1 MASSS
6 SSSGAAIAS
15 SVFDVTEEKT
25 NGTRLA
31 RLLIDGGTYVLRR
44 FLHSMYPLETLEH
57 VLQKNLPQLQRLKS
71 KRVIFD
77 DQWEKLFPLSGNPL
91 DAETFDITLSHLL
104 IRELCNLP
112 APITGWHTMPADDD
126 DSLPACIARIKG
138 FRNELCHSHSTGIPN
153 SEFEDKWNKISSSL
167 KLIELEVYGKT
178 IQRLKNDPIDHD
190 TSRAVEEEVEQW
202 RYLQQ
207 QENDERIYEL
217 CSYLPDK
224 LPEDRMF
231 GRSQEI
237 NQAKEYLQSEAV
249 SVVVISGGPGFG
261 KTTVAGAVA
270 HELARPE
277 NGKTVLFCSLLSK
290 ETFNEVATEM
300 IHSCGKTPTQLP
312 ENPEQWLKE
321 WSKQIQTKVTFV
333 LDNADGVLESE
344 DRELF
349 FSTLSAIR
357 KLSTQKVTFVITSRK
372 KLQDSNILPLR
383 EVTLQPLSPEEGER
397 ILVSRVSDEEI
408 RKKLC
413 KTEKIAELCGY
424 VPLALCI
431 VGSLLADYT
440 EESLI
445 KHLEEE
451 PMSVLEDEDV
461 SFQTAIKTSFDF
473 LTKWEQDAL
482 VLLSV
487 FPGSFDC
494 NAAEAVIRA
503 RSDTGA
509 RSGALPI
516 SILRSLKNRLLIE
529 QPYSRRYQ
537 LHPLVR
543 AFAKEIAEKISEP
556 PPLHKGQ
563 ELACEHFMFRIY
575 ENSKIY
581 WSKNTC
587 RASIEAFSKER
598 DNFEYFLQFFAEGME
613 KHDPGVDNSCKIF
626 LQDSL
631 QTCMYLEMCLSP
643 SFYVQFLERLLES
656 FKEPDFQHVRVVEI
670 MCLLGHEMRK
680 VGRKEKYKGYMEE
693 AKTLHSENSSE
704 FAATAISEVFVMNS
718 YADYLNKRG
727 DPADN
732 KEVLELNDTALE
744 ICNEKLGVDHP
755 ETAATLLFAGRF
767 AKRMR
772 KAFVA
777 EQKLQEAR
785 KRFQERLGIHF
796 MTVRALKE
804 SGDLFLVGETEEI
817 LEKASMNYK
826 EALEMMEQLGMDKHK
841 ENIHILKNYGLCAAK
856 RGSHQEAKEYILKA
870 YSIAERELEP
880 AHMWKVVIKER
891 LAALHEDIAK
901 VEETEDNLDMACV
914 YYKEADEILEQL
926 EMENNDEK
934 IKLLKDYGICLM
946 EGGKYLE
953 AMEILENAYLLADR
967 ELEPNHMWKV
977 TIKIQLALLSEKV
990 GKIEEAKRLMKGGL
1004 TMLFNRKMKINK
1016 LWNSTD
1022 VLEFLDRHRKDF
1034 PKAAFPR

>member
-6 SSSGAAIAS
+6 SSSGAAIGS

-31 RLLIDGGTYVLRR
+31 RLLIDGGTCVLRM
-44 FLHSMYPLETLEH
+44 FLHSMYPPETLEH

-71 KRVIFD
+71 KHVISD
-77 DQWEKLFPLSGNPL
+77 DQWEMLFPPSGNPP
-91 DAETFDITLSHLL
+91 DAEKFDITLSHLL

-112 APITGWHTMPADDD
+112 VPITGWHKMPADDD
-126 DSLPACIARIKG
+126 ESLPACIARIKC
-138 FRNELCHSHSTGIPN
+138 FRNELSHCHSTGIPN

-167 KLIELEVYGKT
+167 KLIELEVYGKKF
-178 IQRLKNDPIDHD
+178 QSLKNDPIDHN
-190 TSRAVEEEVEQW
+190 TRQAVEEEVEQW
-202 RYLQQ
+202 RHFQQ
-207 QENDERIYEL
+207 QEKDERIGDL
-217 CSYLPDK
+217 CNYLPDK

-237 NQAKEYLQSEAV
+237 NQVKEYLQNRAV

-261 KTTVAGAVA
+261 KTTVARAVA

-321 WSKQIQTKVTFV
+321 WSKQIQTEVTFV

-344 DRELF
+344 DRKSFL
-349 FSTLSAIR
+349 STLSAIR

-372 KLQDSNILPLR
+372 KVQDSDILSLR

-397 ILVSRVSDEEI
+397 VLLSRVSDEEI

-431 VGSLLADYT
+431 VGSLLADYP

-451 PMSVLEDEDV
+451 PMSLLEDEDV
-461 SFQTAIKTSFDF
+461 SFQTAMKTSFDF

-516 SILRSLKNRLLIE
+516 SILRSLKNRSLIE
-529 QPYSRRYQ
+529 QPHSRRYQ

-543 AFAKEIAEKISEP
+543 AFSTEIAKTMSEP
-556 PPLHKGQ
+556 PPLDRGKK
-563 ELACEHFMFRIY
+563 LACEHFIFRVN
-575 ENSKIY
+575 ENSKMY
-581 WSKNTC
+581 WRKDTC
-587 RASIEAFSKER
+587 RACLESFSKDR
-598 DNFEYFLQFFAEGME
+598 DNFEYFLQVFADGME
-613 KHDPGVDNSCKIF
+613 KHDPGIADSCKIF

-643 SFYVQFLERLLES
+643 RFYVQFLERLLES

-670 MCLLGHEMRK
+670 MCLLGHEFRK
-680 VGRKEKYKGYMEE
+680 VGQKTKYHEYMEQ

-704 FAATAISEVFVMNS
+704 FTTNAISEVFVINS

-727 DPADN
+727 DPADR
-732 KEVLELNDTALE
+732 KQVLELNETALKV
-744 ICNEKLGVDHP
+744 CNEKLGVDHP

-767 AKRMR
+767 AKRVGKR
-772 KAFVA
+772 SEANGKN
-777 EQKLQEAR
+777 QEAL
-785 KRFQERLGIHF
+785 KLFLERLGEHVR
-796 MTVRALKE
+796 TVNALKE
-804 SGDLFLVGETEEI
+804 TGDFFLSDETEEN
-817 LEKASMNYK
+817 LEKALSYYK
-826 EALEMMEQLGMDKHK
+826 CAEKMMDDMGM
-841 ENIHILKNYGLCAAK
+841 ENNPQIILTLKNYGVCVMK
-856 RGSHQEAKEYILKA
+856 RGNFPEAKEYLERA
-870 YSIAERELEP
+870 LLIAERELE
-880 AHMWKVVIKER
+880 ADHTWKVMIKST
-891 LAALHEDIAK
+891 LSL
-901 VEETEDNLDMACV
+901 L
-914 YYKEADEILEQL
+914 Y
-926 EMENNDEK
+926 EK
-934 IKLLKDYGICLM
+934 IGNVADAICLM
-946 EGGKYLE
+946 EE
-953 AMEILENAYLLADR
+953 A
-967 ELEPNHMWKV
+967 
-977 TIKIQLALLSEKV
+977 
-990 GKIEEAKRLMKGGL
+990 L
-1004 TMLFNRKMKINK
+1004 TMCGRLEIPIKKLGNRRDALK
-1016 LWNSTD
+1016 
-1022 VLEFLDRHRKDF
+1022 FLNRHEKDF
-1034 PKAAFPR
+1034 PKTKFPR